1 MKDRAFVVVALCFF
15 LSGLAALIYETA
27 WTREFAF
34 VFGTSEL
41 AVATV
46 LAAYMAGLA
55 AGAAVGGRIASVT
68 QRPLALYGFLELGIA
83 IAALLVP
90 FAISAATKVL
100 VAMFGG
106 QPGFESSAPLGI
118 AIFYLAA
125 TFVIIM
131 VPTMF
136 MGATLPLLS
145 RHVVTNEQEIG
156 PRIGAL
162 YAINT
167 AGAVAGTLIAAF
179 VLLPALG
186 IRQTVYVAVA
196 VNALVFVVAIVLVR
210 ISRLETSAHTS
221 AAKTATPRSG
231 FHFVLPLMT
240 LSGALSFTY
249 EVLWV
254 RLLSQLLGGSI
265 YAFATMLA
273 SFLAGIAIGSAI
285 ASRQAVSAAR
295 SQSAFVICQLGIALL
310 TTLGFGLIDFAPAL
324 ARAVQTDDPLLLD
337 IGIAVGVLLPTAV
350 CIGATFPF
358 AVRMVAREADDAG
371 PASAR
376 VYTWNT
382 VGAIVGSIGCAFV
395 LLPEL
400 GFRGTIALGVTLNL
414 AIALI
419 TVWQS
424 GNRGVQLAAPV
435 LLGCALFLLLP
446 QDPWNIL
453 RSSPINRSAPPKT
466 GRADFYEVGR
476 GATVLLTHQDPA
488 AWRMSTN
495 GLPESVISAPK
506 DPPVGMR
513 PAVILGAV
521 GALLR
526 PEARD
531 MLVVGLGGGVTVED
545 VPRNI
550 EHIDVVELEHE
561 VIEANRWLGSRR
573 KRDPLSDPR
582 ITVHEGDAR
591 GSMQLTDRTFD
602 VIAAQASHPWT
613 GGASH
618 LYTSEFFELVSS
630 RLEPGGIFVQW
641 LGTRFADIE
650 LLQSVVAT
658 LYEHFEYVHVFSGF
672 LFVAS
677 NEPLPITPDFKRL
690 RELDPELA
698 KRTGLYDAEDFAI
711 YLRLDNE
718 ASKTFSAGAPITTD
732 DRNLLQMR
740 SPHLVRGA
748 RETGKRREAAV
759 LAALRELDP
768 LPALVKAGKLD
779 LRRLVPRLSDAKLG
793 RRAGVVIESIEDP
806 REREAIDLLATGALP
821 PAERLVQL
829 LSQLPD
835 HERLRAGLLRR
846 VVATG
851 RAVRGI
857 EWTET
862 ELIVLEA
869 MRSLARGGNL
879 AVAAHDDAL
888 AQVSPAHPLHSV
900 TTSLRATWRLENGE
914 PERLR
919 EVIEIVDHAF
929 LVRRLPILLWTRAQ
943 AGAGLGDTT
952 LVLASLGRIK
962 KPKKLLDSPTTLR
975 AIHAM
980 LRGLDVQGQ
989 EAVWR
994 DQLLYGRFKARRHAG
1009 DATAME

>member
-1 MKDRAFVVVALCFF
+1 MKDRSFVVVALCFF

-100 VAMFGG
+100 IAMFGG
-106 QPGFESSAPLGI
+106 QPGFENSAPLGI

-125 TFVIIM
+125 TFVIVM

-167 AGAVAGTLIAAF
+167 AGAVVGTLIAAF

-186 IRQTVYVAVA
+186 IRQTVYAAVA
-196 VNALVFVVAIVLVR
+196 VNALVFVIAIVLVR
-210 ISRLETSAHTS
+210 ISRLEASSHTT
-221 AAKTATPRSG
+221 AARASTPRG
-231 FHFVLPLMT
+231 TFHFVLPLMT

-285 ASRQAVSAAR
+285 ASRKAVSATR
-295 SQSAFVICQLGIALL
+295 SQSAFVLCQLGIALL
-310 TTLGFGLIDFAPAL
+310 TALGFGLIDFAPAL
-324 ARAVQTDDPLLLD
+324 TRTLETNNPLLID
-337 IGIAVGVLLPTAV
+337 IGIAVAVLLPSAV

-358 AVRMVAREADDAG
+358 AVRMVAREAGDAG

-382 VGAIVGSIGCAFV
+382 VGAIVGSIGSAFV

-400 GFRGTIALGVTLNL
+400 GFRGTIALGVALNL

-424 GNRGVQLAAPV
+424 GNRGPRLAAPV
-435 LLGCALFLLLP
+435 LLGCVLFAFLP

-453 RSSPINRSAPPKT
+453 RSSPINRSSPPKT
-466 GRADFYEVGR
+466 GKADFYEVGR
-476 GATVLLTHQDPA
+476 GATVLLTAQTPA

-495 GLPESVISAPK
+495 GLPESMISGPG
-506 DPPVGMR
+506 DPPGGMR
-513 PAVILGAV
+513 PSVMLGAL
-521 GALLR
+521 GALMR
-526 PEARD
+526 PESRD
-531 MLVVGLGGGVTVED
+531 MLVVGLGGGATVED

-550 EHIDVVELEHE
+550 ERIDVVELEHE
-561 VIEANRWLGSRR
+561 VIQANRGLSSRR
-573 KRDPLSDPR
+573 ARDPLSDPR
-582 ITVHEGDAR
+582 VTVHEGDAR
-591 GSMQLTDRTFD
+591 GSLQLTDRTFD

-618 LYTSEFFELVSS
+618 LYTSEFFELVAS
-630 RLEPGGIFVQW
+630 RLAPGGIFVQW
-641 LGTRFADIE
+641 LGTRFANIE

-658 LYEHFEYVHVFSGF
+658 LHEHFEYVHVYSGF
-672 LFVAS
+672 LFAAS
-677 NEPLPITPDFKRL
+677 NEPLPIAPDFDRL
-690 RELDPELA
+690 RTLDPGLSA
-698 KRTGLYDAEDFAI
+698 RTGLYEAEDFVV
-711 YLRLDNE
+711 YLRLDSK
-718 ASKTFSAGAPITTD
+718 ASRTFSNNAEITTD
-732 DRNLLQMR
+732 NRNLLQMR
-740 SPHLVRGA
+740 SPHLVRGS
-748 RETGKRREAAV
+748 READKQRQAGV

-768 LPALVKAGKLD
+768 LPALVKAGELD
-779 LRRLVPRLSDAKLG
+779 LRRLVPRLSDAHLG
-793 RRAGVVIESIEDP
+793 RRASILIESIDDP
-806 REREAIDLLATGALP
+806 REREALDVLSQGDLP
-821 PAERLVQL
+821 PAQPLARL

-851 RAVRGI
+851 QAVEGI
-857 EWTET
+857 EWTKT
-862 ELIVLEA
+862 ELIVRDA
-869 MRSLARGGNL
+869 MRALARSGNQ

-888 AQVSPAHPLHSV
+888 AQVPPTHPLYSV
-900 TTSLRATWRLENGE
+900 TTTLRATWRIETGQ

-919 EVIEIVDHAF
+919 EAIDIVDRAF
-929 LVRRLPILLWTRAQ
+929 VVRQVAVLLWMRAQ
-943 AGAGLGDTT
+943 ASAALGDTT
-952 LVLASLGRIK
+952 LVLASLDRIRR
-962 KPKKLLDSPTTLR
+962 PKKLIQNRTTLEE
-975 AIHAM
+975 IHAV
-980 LRGLDVQGQ
+980 LRGLDVEGQ
-989 EAVWR
+989 EAIWR
-994 DQLLYGRFKARRHAG
+994 DRLLYERFKAQGGAK
-1009 DATAME
+1009 ATAIE